1 MCWINRSSIHLL
13 LAIMINLCCLT
24 FALFSKLGNAGDMDK
39 KKKDILHAFCVGFP
53 IILMIFGYTLDTD
66 DPDVPNALLNVA
78 RHGFKCSMRFA
89 SMPLEWVGIWAR
101 M

>member
-1 MCWINRSSIHLL
+1 MCWINRSSIYLL
-13 LAIMINLCCLT
+13 LAIMINLCRLT
-24 FALFSKLGNAGDMDK
+24 FTLFSKMGNVGAMNK
-39 KKKDILHAFCVGFP
+39 KREDILYGFCVGFP
-53 IILMIFGYTLDTD
+53 IILVIFGYALDTD
-66 DPDVPNALLNVA
+66 DPDVANALLNVA